1 MVRWTTGVCL
11 AVGPFVLTTFLGWM
25 ASSLVD
31 ESLPFQQ
38 VGIATAYLS
47 LYIVMIFTVS
57 LALSTFADHQL
68 KPALIVI
75 GIMLVNLAIYMVKTL
90 WNYSA
95 YKLIDLDRII
105 PIASEVYPVW
115 PTLAFSI
122 ITVVALVIG
131 ACKISRRDF

>member
-1 MVRWTTGVCL
+1 
-11 AVGPFVLTTFLGWM
+11 
-25 ASSLVD
+25 
-31 ESLPFQQ
+31 
-38 VGIATAYLS
+38 
-47 LYIVMIFTVS
+47 MIFTVS